1 MMRVVDGKANRLA
14 TLGFII
20 SQKVSIIYVIYR

>member
-1 MMRVVDGKANRLA
+1 MRVVDGKANRPT
-14 TLGFII
+14 TLGFMI